1 MKIDIL
7 YEQREK
13 IGMIGKIVEQM
24 KDEDITI
31 FKLYYYGGKKIREI
45 AETLKVSEFNV
56 KTRLYRMRKKIKQD
70 LEKGGYSDV

>member
-1 MKIDIL
+1 
-7 YEQREK
+7 
-13 IGMIGKIVEQM
+13 MIGKIVEQM